1 MFIVFSANRELAV
14 QQFHPYSVYK
24 LEKLKMFGIP
34 EDQRMTAR
42 QIVELYTIMAQIDD
56 EVR

>member
-1 MFIVFSANRELAV
+1 
-14 QQFHPYSVYK
+14 
-24 LEKLKMFGIP
+24 MFGIP

-56 EVR
+56 EVRYLNYDYFTI